1 MKKLVLI
8 IILVIVSIS
17 LFLSLVLSKPVKK
30 EVNVKKNFI
39 EEAKCLPC
47 YKNNNIKRYQDY
59 QKLNSNL
66 SVADIVTR
74 VNLNL
79 DLPFYTNTKEAKLT
93 NTFYTLVNKY
103 NYLREDF
110 VPNNLVELEAPY
122 AREGIYLVKSA
133 RDKFY
138 ELVKKASEEG
148 LTIRAISAYRGY
160 TYQKR
165 LYDKYVENDGI
176 AKADTY
182 SARPGFSDHQ
192 TGLVVDVDNSINS
205 FEGFTNTKEYQ
216 WMLANSYKYGF
227 ILRYPEG
234 KEAIT
239 GYQFESWH
247 YRFVGVKLAKK
258 IKASNLTFDEYFTR
272 YLDFSYSS

>member
-39 EEAKCLPC
+39 EEAKCLPY

-110 VPNNLVELEAPY
+110 VPNNLVELEIPY

>member
-30 EVNVKKNFI
+30 EVSVKKNFI
-39 EEAKCLPC
+39 EEAKCRPY

-66 SVADIVTR
+66 SVEDIVTR

-93 NTFYTLVNKY
+93 NTFYCLVNKY

-110 VPNNLVELEAPY
+110 VPSNLVELETPY

-133 RDKFY
+133 KDKFY

-165 LYDKYVENDGI
+165 LYDKYVENDGVT
-176 AKADTY
+176 KADTY

-192 TGLVVDVDNSINS
+192 TGLVVDVDNIISS
-205 FEGFTNTKEYQ
+205 FEAFTNTKEYQ